1 MILSRLSIVNFK
13 NIAQADLSFSPNI
26 NCFLGNNGMGKSN
39 LLDAIYYL
47 SFCKS
52 YTRNPDSQNI
62 RHGEDFFVVQGY
74 YERNGNEEELYC
86 GIKRRQKKAF
96 KRNKKEYDRLSDH
109 IGFAPLVMAAPSDNE
124 LILGGS
130 EERRKFIDLV
140 ISQFDKQYLSTL
152 IRYNKA
158 LEQRNALLRQECSE
172 EMLYDIWEEQ
182 MDSTAAQIHNSRD
195 RFLQSFIPVFR
206 RFYNEISS
214 QNESADL
221 IYKSHLSE
229 GALLPQLK
237 ANRHKDLILGYTSRG
252 IHRDDMDMMLGEYPM
267 KRIGSQGQCKTYLI
281 ALKLAQY
288 DFLREQGDTTPIL
301 LLDDIFDKL
310 DAERVKQIVKLVSSD
325 HFGQIFITDTN
336 RKYLD
341 EIIHF
346 IGAQYNISPSIGE
359 KLKSWREKRH
369 EKTRCTSYR
378 RHYLPIHFGK
388 KFRAET
394 RRNASHALV
403 APNCRR
409 DGKLLYAIDVCTQ
422 PNALCASIICRSSQ
436 RADDVAKRTSNPYQ
450 RRIRTS
456 GYRQHYFQI
465 KIKKQTME
473 TTSPA
478 FRHTLPLQLRFN
490 DIDLLGHVNNSVYF
504 SFYDL
509 GKARYFETV
518 KAQNID
524 WKKADVVVANVN
536 ADFLSPIYP
545 GEPIAV
551 QTCTVEIGNRSF
563 KLLQQIVNTETGQ
576 IKGVCHTVMVGFDIT
591 AGRAA
596 PISDEWKEALCR
608 FEGKEL
614 RKK

>member
-221 IYKSHLSE
+221 I
-229 GALLPQLK
+229 
-237 ANRHKDLILGYTSRG
+237 LGYTSRG

-346 IGAQYNISPSIGE
+346 IGSQYNIFSVDRGE
-359 KLKSWREKRH
+359 
-369 EKTRCTSYR
+369 
-378 RHYLPIHFGK
+378 
-388 KFRAET
+388 
-394 RRNASHALV
+394 V
-403 APNCRR
+403 
-409 DGKLLYAIDVCTQ
+409 
-422 PNALCASIICRSSQ
+422 
-436 RADDVAKRTSNPYQ
+436 
-450 RRIRTS
+450 
-456 GYRQHYFQI
+456 
-465 KIKKQTME
+465 KI
-473 TTSPA
+473 
-478 FRHTLPLQLRFN
+478 L
-490 DIDLLGHVNNSVYF
+490 
-504 SFYDL
+504 
-509 GKARYFETV
+509 
-518 KAQNID
+518 
-524 WKKADVVVANVN
+524 
-536 ADFLSPIYP
+536 
-545 GEPIAV
+545 
-551 QTCTVEIGNRSF
+551 
-563 KLLQQIVNTETGQ
+563 
-576 IKGVCHTVMVGFDIT
+576 
-591 AGRAA
+591 
-596 PISDEWKEALCR
+596 
-608 FEGKEL
+608 EGKTP
-614 RKK
+614 

>member
-288 DFLREQGDTTPIL
+288 DFLREQGDTAPIL

-310 DAERVKQIVKLVSSD
+310 DAERVKQIVKLVSSLPTQT
-325 HFGQIFITDTN
+325 G
-336 RKYLD
+336 
-341 EIIHF
+341 
-346 IGAQYNISPSIGE
+346 NIWTKSYISSGRNTTFSPSIGE

-378 RHYLPIHFGK
+378 RHYLPIHLGK

-465 KIKKQTME
+465 KIKKNRQWK
-473 TTSPA
+473 
-478 FRHTLPLQLRFN
+478 RHLLHFDTRFRFN
-490 DIDLLGHVNNSVYF
+490 SA
-504 SFYDL
+504 S
-509 GKARYFETV
+509 T
-518 KAQNID
+518 
-524 WKKADVVVANVN
+524 
-536 ADFLSPIYP
+536 
-545 GEPIAV
+545 
-551 QTCTVEIGNRSF
+551 T
-563 KLLQQIVNTETGQ
+563 
-576 IKGVCHTVMVGFDIT
+576 
-591 AGRAA
+591 
-596 PISDEWKEALCR
+596 
-608 FEGKEL
+608 
-614 RKK
+614 

>member
-152 IRYNKA
+152 IRYNKG

-346 IGAQYNISPSIGE
+346 IGAQYNIFSVDRGE
-359 KLKSWREKRH
+359 
-369 EKTRCTSYR
+369 
-378 RHYLPIHFGK
+378 
-388 KFRAET
+388 
-394 RRNASHALV
+394 V
-403 APNCRR
+403 
-409 DGKLLYAIDVCTQ
+409 
-422 PNALCASIICRSSQ
+422 
-436 RADDVAKRTSNPYQ
+436 
-450 RRIRTS
+450 
-456 GYRQHYFQI
+456 
-465 KIKKQTME
+465 KI
-473 TTSPA
+473 
-478 FRHTLPLQLRFN
+478 L
-490 DIDLLGHVNNSVYF
+490 
-504 SFYDL
+504 
-509 GKARYFETV
+509 
-518 KAQNID
+518 
-524 WKKADVVVANVN
+524 
-536 ADFLSPIYP
+536 
-545 GEPIAV
+545 
-551 QTCTVEIGNRSF
+551 
-563 KLLQQIVNTETGQ
+563 
-576 IKGVCHTVMVGFDIT
+576 
-591 AGRAA
+591 
-596 PISDEWKEALCR
+596 
-608 FEGKEL
+608 EGKTP
-614 RKK
+614 

>member
-182 MDSTAAQIHNSRD
+182 MDSTAAQIHNCRD

-221 IYKSHLSE
+221 I
-229 GALLPQLK
+229 
-237 ANRHKDLILGYTSRG
+237 
-252 IHRDDMDMMLGEYPM
+252 
-267 KRIGSQGQCKTYLI
+267 
-281 ALKLAQY
+281 
-288 DFLREQGDTTPIL
+288 
-301 LLDDIFDKL
+301 
-310 DAERVKQIVKLVSSD
+310 
-325 HFGQIFITDTN
+325 
-336 RKYLD
+336 
-341 EIIHF
+341 
-346 IGAQYNISPSIGE
+346 
-359 KLKSWREKRH
+359 
-369 EKTRCTSYR
+369 
-378 RHYLPIHFGK
+378 
-388 KFRAET
+388 
-394 RRNASHALV
+394 
-403 APNCRR
+403 
-409 DGKLLYAIDVCTQ
+409 
-422 PNALCASIICRSSQ
+422 
-436 RADDVAKRTSNPYQ
+436 
-450 RRIRTS
+450 
-456 GYRQHYFQI
+456 
-465 KIKKQTME
+465 
-473 TTSPA
+473 
-478 FRHTLPLQLRFN
+478 
-490 DIDLLGHVNNSVYF
+490 
-504 SFYDL
+504 
-509 GKARYFETV
+509 
-518 KAQNID
+518 
-524 WKKADVVVANVN
+524 
-536 ADFLSPIYP
+536 
-545 GEPIAV
+545 
-551 QTCTVEIGNRSF
+551 
-563 KLLQQIVNTETGQ
+563 
-576 IKGVCHTVMVGFDIT
+576 
-591 AGRAA
+591 
-596 PISDEWKEALCR
+596 
-608 FEGKEL
+608 
-614 RKK
+614 